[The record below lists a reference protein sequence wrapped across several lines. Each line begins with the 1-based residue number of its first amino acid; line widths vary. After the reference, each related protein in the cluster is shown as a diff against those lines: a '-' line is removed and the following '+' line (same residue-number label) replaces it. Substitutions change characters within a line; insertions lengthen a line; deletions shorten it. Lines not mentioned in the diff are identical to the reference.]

1 MSLKRLLAFCVAPV
15 MVFAL
20 AACGGGGAGVESSP
34 TPGAT
39 DGESE
44 QPASEKGTVGVA
56 MPEQTLARWIADG
69 NAVKTGL
76 EEAGYSVDLQ
86 YAGNDI
92 PTQQEQLDQMIVKG
106 VDVLIL
112 ASIDG
117 AALGT
122 QLDAAAAAGIP
133 VIAYDRLLTGNENVD
148 FYVTFDNYNVGVQQA
163 TSLLEGLGVT
173 DASGAETDEKGPF
186 NIEIFAGS
194 PDDNNAKFFYNGAF
208 DTLKPFLESGV
219 LVVKSG
225 QNEFGQ
231 VAIQGWDQA
240 KAQSR
245 MDDLLTSTYQSG
257 KVDGV
262 LAANDAL
269 GRGAINSMQSSGYTV
284 DSFPPVTGQDAE
296 AASAK
301 LILEDLQYSTIFKD
315 TRKLAAQ
322 AVLAAQDLLE
332 GKEPANNDTSTYDN
346 GVKVVPSFLLESD
359 IVTKENIVE
368 LLVDSGY
375 YTQDEIESGVA
386 N

>member
-1 MSLKRLLAFCVAPV
+1 MSLKRLLAVCVAPV

-20 AACGGGGAGVESSP
+20 AACGGEGAGAEAPSTSGGTETQTENP
-34 TPGAT
+34 
-39 DGESE
+39 DGD
-44 QPASEKGTVGVA
+44 KGMVGVA

-69 NAVKTGL
+69 NAVQTGL
-76 EEAGYSVDLQ
+76 EDAGYSVDLQ

-92 PTQQEQLDQMIVKG
+92 PTQQEQIDQMIVKG
-106 VDVLIL
+106 VDVLII

-122 QLDAAAAAGIP
+122 QLENAAAAGVP

-163 TSLLEGLGVT
+163 TSLLESLGVVDET
-173 DASGAETDEKGPF
+173 GAETDEKGPF

-208 DTLKPFLESGV
+208 DTLKPHLDSGV

-225 QNEFGQ
+225 QTEFGQ

-245 MDDLLTSTYQSG
+245 MDDLLTSTYQG
-257 KVDGV
+257 DKVDGV

-269 GRGAINSMQSSGYTV
+269 GRGAINSMQSSGYAV

-315 TRKLAAQ
+315 TRKLAVQ
-322 AVLAAQDLLE
+322 AVEAAQDLLE
-332 GKEPANNDTSTYDN
+332 DKEPTNNDTSTYDN

-359 IVTKENIVE
+359 IVTKANIVE

-375 YTQDEIESGVA
+375 YTQEEIESGA
-386 N
+386 AK